1 MAGALFLNLL
11 VFCTSSIFGLSLVL
25 NHYIKTASTAG
36 DPVSTVATVR
46 CADECFKTA
55 ACTEFSVETN
65 GTCTHHRSAS
75 LAVAYTLVRDTCER
89 GMRGVGGHCYYVSD
103 TPATYANASAS
114 CARHGAY
121 LATIRSGK
129 DQETIETLINDAGL
143 QMESF
148 WLGGLITTTTLPNS
162 TIGYTSSWDNGEPW
176 NYENYAPGKPSGDGH
191 CIQMKNINRIF
202 QWNDV
207 DCERLQHFVCEK

>member
-65 GTCTHHRSAS
+65 GTCTHHR
-75 LAVAYTLVRDTCER
+75 
-89 GMRGVGGHCYYVSD
+89 D